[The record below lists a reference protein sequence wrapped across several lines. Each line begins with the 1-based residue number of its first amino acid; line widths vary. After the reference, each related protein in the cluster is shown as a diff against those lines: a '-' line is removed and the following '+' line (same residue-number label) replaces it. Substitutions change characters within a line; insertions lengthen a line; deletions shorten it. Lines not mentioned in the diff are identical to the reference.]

1 VVFGKEKINQ
11 KEIIMK
17 VVTDCAADMSAE
29 ELEQLDILAA
39 PLFINFPEGEIN
51 ATEISADDFYNR
63 LEAMR
68 PAIPTTAQPSAGI
81 FADLYRKIAQKDK
94 DILSIHI
101 SSGLSGTI
109 NSAHDGGGQVTSDA
123 NVSFWDTLTLS
134 GGERFQVMAAALAIK
149 AGWAMETIHERLA
162 KIREKAEVIYTL
174 DTLEYLARGGR
185 IGRVKALAGALL
197 NLKPVI
203 RVDTDGKYSTVGN
216 GRTLNQSISMI
227 ANNMHEKYGNTP
239 VWVTVLHGRFAE
251 QAETLAAELKQKLN
265 IAKLEVRRISPVLGV
280 HTGPGIVG
288 AGIVPMDL
296 MSDLMG

>member
-1 VVFGKEKINQ
+1 MKI
-11 KEIIMK
+11 
-17 VVTDCAADMSAE
+17 VTDCAADMSAE
-29 ELEQLDILAA
+29 ELEQLGVTAA

-81 FADLYRKIAQKDK
+81 FAELYRKIAEKDK
-94 DILSIHI
+94 EILSIHI

-109 NSAHDGGGQVTSDA
+109 NSAHDGGGQAAPEA
-123 NVSFWDTLTLS
+123 NVNYWDTLTLS
-134 GGERFQVMAAALAIK
+134 GGERFQVMAAALALK
-149 AGWAMETIHERLA
+149 AGWAMDALQERLK
-162 KIREKAEVIYTL
+162 KIREKTEVIYTL

-203 RVDTDGKYSTVGN
+203 RVDSDGKYSTVGN
-216 GRTLNQSISMI
+216 GRTLNKSMSMI
-227 ANNMHEKYGNTP
+227 ADNMREKYGTTP
-239 VWVTVLHGRFAE
+239 LWVTVLHGRFAE
-251 QAETLAAELKQKLN
+251 KADALTAEFKEKLN
-265 IAKLEVRRISPVLGV
+265 IAKLEVARISPVLGV

-288 AGIVPMDL
+288 AAIVPMDL
-296 MSDLMG
+296 MSDLLK